1 MIENMNLHTL
11 LSVAACAL
19 LILAAPPLQAQGL
32 RVPGSSS
39 FGNDWRVGSSPGP
52 SSSYGNSDSGSGS
65 YRSPADSNTSRQ
77 YGSGSPSYGSSSA
90 GTLPSTSSDGAASG
104 SGGLRPAQ
112 PLAPRTPGGG
122 L

>member
-1 MIENMNLHTL
+1 MKLHTL

-19 LILAAPPLQAQGL
+19 FILAAPLSQAQGL

-52 SSSYGNSDSGSGS
+52 SSGYGNNDSASGS
-65 YRSPADSNTSRQ
+65 YRSPMDSNASRQ
-77 YGSGSPSYGSSSA
+77 YGSGSPSSGSNSA
-90 GTLPSTSSDGAASG
+90 GTLPSPGSDGAASG
-104 SGGLRPAQ
+104 SGGLRPTQ